1 MKFYLF
7 GSIPLIL
14 LVVFITLKLLKVI
27 SWSWWW
33 ITAPAWVPLVLIVL
47 LGIFVVYVLRKEE
60 NKDWYI

>member
-1 MKFYLF
+1 MKYYLL

-33 ITAPAWVPLVLIVL
+33 VTAPAWVPLILIIL

>member
-1 MKFYLF
+1 MKYYLL

-14 LVVFITLKLLKVI
+14 LVVFITLKQLKVI

-33 ITAPAWVPLVLIVL
+33 VTAPAWVPLILIIM